1 MRHLVALLGGLVF
14 GVGLLLSGMT
24 DPGKVQGFL
33 DITTHWDPSLALVMG
48 GAVLVTS
55 LAYAWARRG
64 HQAWLGADRLWP
76 AARSVDTRLL
86 AGGALFG
93 LGWGLAGFCPG
104 PALVA
109 LSAGMADAWFFVP
122 AMLAGMALH
131 DHFLA

>member
-1 MRHLVALLGGLVF
+1 MQHVVALLGGLVF
-14 GVGLLLSGMT
+14 GLGLLLSGMT

-33 DITTHWDPSLALVMG
+33 DVTTRWDPSLALVMG

-55 LAYAWARRG
+55 IAYVWARRG
-64 HQAWLGADRLWP
+64 SQAWLGTERSWP
-76 AARSVDTRLL
+76 TVSDIDTRLL

-109 LSAGMADAWFFVP
+109 LSAGMADAWIFVP

-131 DHFLA
+131 DRFLA

>member
-1 MRHLVALLGGLVF
+1 MQHIVALLGGLVF
-14 GVGLLLSGMT
+14 GLGLLLSGMT

-33 DITTHWDPSLALVMG
+33 DITTRWDPSLALVMG
-48 GAVLVTS
+48 GAVLVAS
-55 LAYAWARRG
+55 LAFAWARRSP
-64 HQAWLGADRLWP
+64 QSWLGAQRMWP
-76 AARSVDTRLL
+76 SAGAIDTRLL

-109 LSAGMADAWFFVP
+109 LSAGMADAWIFVP

-131 DHFLA
+131 DRFLA